1 MLYFNHK
8 EGKKMEKTYNKRKF
22 DIVINGTHTFLRF
35 ATNALYVLLGLI
47 IIGAIGVLFVPK
59 GLLDFDLA
67 NLQNINV
74 NVMNTYFEIDE
85 SLFTG
90 IVNVKG
96 TILLFMAVA
105 IVNLSFVQYLML
117 LIKWIIGDVKN
128 QTPFTDKNV
137 KRLKL
142 MSYVYLGA
150 SVIIPLVS
158 RSFFYNL
165 VDKLQMSQLTVNF
178 SPNFQFIFMGI
189 IIFILAIIFEHGV
202 NLQEDHDMTV

>member
-1 MLYFNHK
+1 
-8 EGKKMEKTYNKRKF
+8 MENTYNRRKF

-35 ATNALYVLLGLI
+35 ATNALYVLLGI
-47 IIGAIGVLFVPK
+47 IVLGSIAVIFIPK

-74 NVMNTYFEIDE
+74 NIMNTYFEIDE

-96 TILLFMAVA
+96 SILLFLAMG
-105 IVNLSFVQYLML
+105 IVNLSFLQYLML

-142 MSYVYLGA
+142 MSFGYLFA
-150 SVIIPLVS
+150 SVIIPLIS
-158 RSFFYNL
+158 RAFFFN
-165 VDKLQMSQLTVNF
+165 VIDKLQMSQLSVNF